1 MCLVCI
7 ASRGIKSGPKRA
19 NWKVCRLFVFSHTLS
34 LSRRCLSVSPL
45 SFSTHHHA
53 LSIYLVH
60 VVAPRCLPSTFW
72 GQIWAALFAW
82 LCVGNSALFALL
94 LHPAN
99 TLSACLAALGS
110 LDCTQATLEIGLINI
125 QYARIT
131 HSLVA
136 CSASRWA
143 PLIKSISLSL
153 SLSTLSHSSSQLSI
167 SLPVSFPLAC
177 SFQINFPIIF
187 CATFTRDLL
196 YFTYNCSAIL
206 SLPRSVAFSI
216 SLLFDIFVFCFI

>member
-1 MCLVCI
+1 MPAVCLLPY
-7 ASRGIKSGPKRA
+7 S
-19 NWKVCRLFVFSHTLS
+19 LS
-34 LSRRCLSVSPL
+34 LSLVSASVSLL
-45 SFSTHHHA
+45 SLFSLFIM
-53 LSIYLVH
+53 LSQSLLVH

-72 GQIWAALFAW
+72 GQIWAALFAR

-110 LDCTQATLEIGLINI
+110 LDCTQTTIEIGLINI

-153 SLSTLSHSSSQLSI
+153 SLPLSSSHSPSLSATFSI
-167 SLPVSFPLAC
+167 SLPVSFLLAC
-177 SFQINFPIIF
+177 SSQINFPIIF

-206 SLPRSVAFSI
+206 SLSRTFFFFYFP
-216 SLLFDIFVFCFI
+216 FVRYS

>member
-19 NWKVCRLFVFSHTLS
+19 NWKVCRLFVFSLTL
-34 LSRRCLSVSPL
+34 LLFLSVLPP
-45 SFSTHHHA
+45 SFSTLHHTQA
-53 LSIYLVH
+53 LLVH
-60 VVAPRCLPSTFW
+60 VVAPRCLPSAFW
-72 GQIWAALFAW
+72 GQIWEALFAR

-99 TLSACLAALGS
+99 TLSVCLAALGS
-110 LDCTQATLEIGLINI
+110 LDCTQTTLEIGLINI

-143 PLIKSISLSL
+143 SMIKWISLSL
-153 SLSTLSHSSSQLSI
+153 HRSFSLSSFLSFSLSLSFYQI
-167 SLPVSFPLAC
+167 SCFLFLSV
-177 SFQINFPIIF
+177 

-206 SLPRSVAFSI
+206 ALPRSFAFF
-216 SLLFDIFVFCFI
+216 LFPLFTSVKLPLIDC

>member
-1 MCLVCI
+1 MPAVCLLPY
-7 ASRGIKSGPKRA
+7 S
-19 NWKVCRLFVFSHTLS
+19 LS
-34 LSRRCLSVSPL
+34 LSLVSASVSLL
-45 SFSTHHHA
+45 S
-53 LSIYLVH
+53 LSSLFIMLSQSLLVH

-72 GQIWAALFAW
+72 GQIWAALFAR

-110 LDCTQATLEIGLINI
+110 LDCTQTTLEIGLINI

-153 SLSTLSHSSSQLSI
+153 SLFHSLHLTLPLCRPLFLSACLSLSFSLVPLKSIFQLYFVLHLQGICFI
-167 SLPVSFPLAC
+167 SLTTVLRF
-177 SFQINFPIIF
+177 F
-187 CATFTRDLL
+187 
-196 YFTYNCSAIL
+196 L
-206 SLPRSVAFSI
+206 SLVLSFFFYFP
-216 SLLFDIFVFCFI
+216 FVRYS